1 MPKFRHIVTV
11 CSINLRILLNDKV
24 NIYRKEVEIVDYT
37 IADIK
42 NKLYIRLNSDG
53 KPITCN
59 LSQAQR
65 FSQEKANNILNNLPR
80 RLKTYGFKLKEIHD
94 VIENVDYVPDKNITR
109 WIDNFGKCADTVDV
123 AKMRIKEIS
132 ELLEQIDKELIDV
145 LHIIEIE
152 RSKDMFSGWK
162 LYKRIKENRL
172 RRRSLK
178 DEKLILQNAVKNVR
192 NIADLSGDRIKS
204 MVEGLSTRKY
214 TYRVIDDDI
223 IQ

>member
-1 MPKFRHIVTV
+1 M
-11 CSINLRILLNDKV
+11 
-24 NIYRKEVEIVDYT
+24 DYT

-80 RLKTYGFKLKEIHD
+80 RLKTYGFKLKEIHE

-152 RSKDMFSGWK
+152 KSKDMFSGWK

-178 DEKLILQNAVKNVR
+178 DEKLILQNAVKNIK
-192 NIADLSGDRIKS
+192 NISDLSSDRIKS

>member
-1 MPKFRHIVTV
+1 M
-11 CSINLRILLNDKV
+11 
-24 NIYRKEVEIVDYT
+24 DYT

-152 RSKDMFSGWK
+152 RSKDMFSGWQ

-172 RRRSLK
+172 KRRSLK
-178 DEKLILQNAVKNVR
+178 DEKLILQNAVRNVR
-192 NIADLSGDRIKS
+192 NIADLSSDRIKS

>member
-1 MPKFRHIVTV
+1 M
-11 CSINLRILLNDKV
+11 
-24 NIYRKEVEIVDYT
+24 DYT

-152 RSKDMFSGWK
+152 KSKDMFSGWK

-172 RRRSLK
+172 KRRSLK

-192 NIADLSGDRIKS
+192 NITDLSSDRIKS

>member
-1 MPKFRHIVTV
+1 M
-11 CSINLRILLNDKV
+11 
-24 NIYRKEVEIVDYT
+24 DYT

-53 KPITCN
+53 KPTTCN

-152 RSKDMFSGWK
+152 KSKDMFSGWK

-178 DEKLILQNAVKNVR
+178 DEKLILQNAVKNIK
-192 NIADLSGDRIKS
+192 NISDLSSDRIKS

>member
-1 MPKFRHIVTV
+1 M
-11 CSINLRILLNDKV
+11 
-24 NIYRKEVEIVDYT
+24 DYT

-152 RSKDMFSGWK
+152 QSKDMFSGWK

-178 DEKLILQNAVKNVR
+178 DEKLILQNAVKNIK
-192 NIADLSGDRIKS
+192 NISDLSSDRIKS

>member
-1 MPKFRHIVTV
+1 M
-11 CSINLRILLNDKV
+11 
-24 NIYRKEVEIVDYT
+24 DYT

-80 RLKTYGFKLKEIHD
+80 RLKTYGFKVKEIHD

-109 WIDNFGKCADTVDV
+109 WIDNFGKCANTVDV

-132 ELLEQIDKELIDV
+132 K
-145 LHIIEIE
+145 
-152 RSKDMFSGWK
+152 
-162 LYKRIKENRL
+162 
-172 RRRSLK
+172 
-178 DEKLILQNAVKNVR
+178 ILSITK
-192 NIADLSGDRIKS
+192 
-204 MVEGLSTRKY
+204 
-214 TYRVIDDDI
+214 
-223 IQ
+223 

>member
-1 MPKFRHIVTV
+1 M
-11 CSINLRILLNDKV
+11 
-24 NIYRKEVEIVDYT
+24 DYT

-80 RLKTYGFKLKEIHD
+80 RLKTHGFKLKEIHD

-152 RSKDMFSGWK
+152 RSKDMFSGWQ

-172 RRRSLK
+172 KRRSLK
-178 DEKLILQNAVKNVR
+178 DEKLILQNAVKNIK
-192 NIADLSGDRIKS
+192 NISDLSGDRIKS

-214 TYRVIDDDI
+214 TYRVID
-223 IQ
+223 

>member
-1 MPKFRHIVTV
+1 M
-11 CSINLRILLNDKV
+11 
-24 NIYRKEVEIVDYT
+24 DYT

-109 WIDNFGKCADTVDV
+109 WIDNFGKCANTVDV

-152 RSKDMFSGWK
+152 RSKDMFSGWQ

-172 RRRSLK
+172 KRRSLK
-178 DEKLILQNAVKNVR
+178 DEKLILQNAVRNVR
-192 NIADLSGDRIKS
+192 NIADLSSDRIKS

>member
-1 MPKFRHIVTV
+1 M
-11 CSINLRILLNDKV
+11 
-24 NIYRKEVEIVDYT
+24 DYT

-109 WIDNFGKCADTVDV
+109 WIDNFGKCANTVDV
-123 AKMRIKEIS
+123 AKMR
-132 ELLEQIDKELIDV
+132 IDV

-152 RSKDMFSGWK
+152 KSKDMFSGWK

-178 DEKLILQNAVKNVR
+178 DEKLILQNAVKNIK
-192 NIADLSGDRIKS
+192 NISDLSSDRIKS